1 MVKERHS
8 RDKET
13 FWIYFLITHHEPK
26 LGPIRETETLPF
38 GSGSARISQ
47 VGIIRILK
55 TYFHRTRIPNCL
67 WSRANTQQDFAKV
80 IRTHELGEK
89 KGTKKENHNIFSD
102 PWAKIR
108 FIIAGLLKWSL
119 FCFKVFLIRVICWIY
134 ILYPR
139 YRSRLASP
147 LIRTSLSI
155 LMSDQLTTEIIWIKL
170 KLKLTLTTSLVL
182 YTGLTSLS

>member
-13 FWIYFLITHHEPK
+13 FWIYFLITQHEPK

-89 KGTKKENHNIFSD
+89 KGTKKENHNIISD

-119 FCFKVFLIRVICWIY
+119 FCFKVFFNKSNLLN
-134 ILYPR
+134 LYFI
-139 YRSRLASP
+139 S
-147 LIRTSLSI
+147 SI
-155 LMSDQLTTEIIWIKL
+155 LIEVGQPTDSNIIINPYVRSTYHWNNL
-170 KLKLTLTTSLVL
+170 N
-182 YTGLTSLS
+182 